1 MPQNI
6 PGNSASYPTNV
17 EVPEDGDVRDAASV
31 ATGLEQ
37 LADRTAYIYAKGII
51 DGATK
56 VKRVS
61 SSAVLKA
68 IASADVQD
76 GDLRRVANSGIYV
89 YFDTLSVAELAP
101 FVYRPDDVDP
111 QDPGR
116 WIEIGTLWAQLGGT
130 LQLVQDLTL
139 SGSHKLTLG
148 GAFQVGGTCRLI
160 GAVSCDGNVSVGGNL
175 GCQNLDCE
183 ATNCTTLTASGL
195 VTCQAGLTVTGNVTA
210 TQVLATDA
218 QFSGDCSVTGEVTC
232 GTLHCTGAAVID
244 GQLTLNGQLLLNDL
258 AVLGN
263 GMNLTGTLAGSHTQ
277 TGQRLKT
284 GQGRDVHRLATV
296 ASDANQTASFST
308 ADFVLVPAG
317 LLTAAREITVN
328 NTGAQS
334 GAIISLRTLEPGYD
348 VTVKNAGGTTLG
360 TLRKDDAT
368 AGKYDEMTLMF
379 DGSVWFLWSYCG

>member
-6 PGNSASYPTNV
+6 PGNSASYPANIQ
-17 EVPEDGDVRDAASV
+17 VPEDGDVRDAASV

-244 GQLTLNGQLLLNDL
+244 GQLTLEDALLVNGL
-258 AVLGN
+258 AVLAGGLQLN
-263 GMNLTGTLAGSHTQ
+263 GTLSGSYVQ
-277 TGQRLKT
+277 TGRRKKQ
-284 GQGRDVHRLATV
+284 GAGRDLERVTV
-296 ASDANQTASFST
+296 MPSDANQTISFST
-308 ADFVLVPAG
+308 TDYYFVPST
-317 LLTAAREITVN
+317 LLT
-328 NTGAQS
+328 TG
-334 GAIISLRTLEPGYD
+334 RTLTLDD
-348 VTVKNAGGTTLG
+348 VGAEGGAKITILTEDTTRVVTLQGTGGLFPLYLRLFAGEVSKVTLIYVSG
-360 TLRKDDAT
+360 HGWK
-368 AGKYDEMTLMF
+368 
-379 DGSVWFLWSYCG
+379 LWSYTKN

>member
-148 GAFQVGGTCRLI
+148 GAFQVGGTSRLI

-175 GCQNLDCE
+175 GCKNLDCE

-218 QFSGDCSVTGEVTC
+218 QFSGDCSVTGDVTC

-244 GQLTLNGQLLLNDL
+244 GQLTLEDALLANGL
-258 AVLGN
+258 AVLAGGLQLN
-263 GMNLTGTLAGSHTQ
+263 GTLSGSYVQ
-277 TGQRLKT
+277 TGRRKKQ
-284 GQGRDVHRLATV
+284 GAGRDLERVTV
-296 ASDANQTASFST
+296 MPSDANQTISFST
-308 ADFVLVPAG
+308 TDYYFVPST
-317 LLTAAREITVN
+317 LLTTGRTLTLDDVAAE
-328 NTGAQS
+328 S
-334 GAIISLRTLEPGYD
+334 GAKITILTEDTTRVVTLQGTGGLFPLSLRLASTEVNRVTLVYVSGHGWKLFSY
-348 VTVKNAGGTTLG
+348 TKN
-360 TLRKDDAT
+360 
-368 AGKYDEMTLMF
+368 
-379 DGSVWFLWSYCG
+379 

>member
-218 QFSGDCSVTGEVTC
+218 QFSGDCSVTGDVTC

-244 GQLTLNGQLLLNDL
+244 GQLTLEDALLVNGL
-258 AVLGN
+258 AVLAGGLQLN
-263 GMNLTGTLAGSHTQ
+263 GTLSGSYIQ
-277 TGQRLKT
+277 TARRKKQGA
-284 GQGRDVHRLATV
+284 GRDLERVTV
-296 ASDANQTASFST
+296 MPSDANQTISFST
-308 ADFVLVPAG
+308 TDYYFVPST
-317 LLTAAREITVN
+317 LLTTGRTLTLDDVGAEGGAKITILTEDTTRVVTVQG
-328 NTGAQS
+328 TGALFPL
-334 GAIISLRTLEPGYD
+334 SLRLASTEVNRVTLVYVSGHGWKLFSY
-348 VTVKNAGGTTLG
+348 TKN
-360 TLRKDDAT
+360 
-368 AGKYDEMTLMF
+368 
-379 DGSVWFLWSYCG
+379 

>member
-6 PGNSASYPTNV
+6 PGNSASYPANIQ
-17 EVPEDGDVRDAASV
+17 VPEDGDRRNAASV
-31 ATGLEQ
+31 ATALEQ

-244 GQLTLNGQLLLNDL
+244 GQLTLEDALLVNGL
-258 AVLGN
+258 AVLAGGLQLN
-263 GMNLTGTLAGSHTQ
+263 GTLSGSYIQ
-277 TGQRLKT
+277 TARRKKQGA
-284 GQGRDVHRLATV
+284 GRDLERVTVMPGDADQTISFTAVDMYYIPASLLTADRTITISDTGAEAGAMISFRTDETTHAVTISPATGPITRDIKK
-296 ASDANQTASFST
+296 AASFSRQVSFLYIAGT
-308 ADFVLVPAG
+308 GWVPW
-317 LLTAAREITVN
+317 
-328 NTGAQS
+328 
-334 GAIISLRTLEPGYD
+334 
-348 VTVKNAGGTTLG
+348 
-360 TLRKDDAT
+360 
-368 AGKYDEMTLMF
+368 DEF
-379 DGSVWFLWSYCG
+379 

>member
-148 GAFQVGGTCRLI
+148 GAFQVGGTSRLI

-244 GQLTLNGQLLLNDL
+244 GQLTLEDALLVNGL
-258 AVLGN
+258 AVLAGGLQLN
-263 GMNLTGTLAGSHTQ
+263 GTLSGSYVQ
-277 TGQRLKT
+277 TGRRKKQ
-284 GQGRDVHRLATV
+284 GAGRDLERVTV
-296 ASDANQTASFST
+296 MPDDANQTISFST
-308 ADFVLVPAG
+308 TDYYFVPST
-317 LLTAAREITVN
+317 LLTTGRTLTLDDVAAE
-328 NTGAQS
+328 S
-334 GAIISLRTLEPGYD
+334 GAKITILTEDTTRAVTLQGTGSLFPLSLRLASTETNRVTLVYVSGHGW
-348 VTVKNAGGTTLG
+348 K
-360 TLRKDDAT
+360 
-368 AGKYDEMTLMF
+368 
-379 DGSVWFLWSYCG
+379 LWSYTKN